1 MYSFYND
8 IQNKLNKNYNTTEK
22 YYLINEKLIQ
32 EIQNICDYPKLKQ
45 IFEEKNINIDIGVGG
60 VYQDEKKNFKNIKK
74 HT

>member
-32 EIQNICDYPKLKQ
+32 EIQNICDYSKLKQ

>member
-32 EIQNICDYPKLKQ
+32 EIQNICDYSKLKQ
-45 IFEEKNINIDIGVGG
+45 IFEEKNIDIGIGG
-60 VYQDEKKNFKNIKK
+60 VY
-74 HT
+74 